1 MSILQE
7 HLKGVSFEGTF
18 LISVFVHVLVL
29 MWISTSENTVNN
41 LESPTK
47 ARVNIRYE
55 SPLNQ
60 HSDKTKPQ
68 FFEIANNVWETIQI
82 PITNDMIR
90 GIDKNINKKLTNY

>member
-1 MSILQE
+1 MIVMGIAIPGIQLR
-7 HLKGVSFEGTF
+7 GASFEVTF

-68 FFEIANNVWETIQI
+68 
-82 PITNDMIR
+82 
-90 GIDKNINKKLTNY
+90 KKISFPKRSMNPQ